1 MPSAFW
7 LSFSFFV
14 SPRHLL
20 MVPQE
25 QNSQSQY
32 PRCTFSM
39 TGAPAENIEIIFN
52 LGDDIIFPGN
62 NNAKFLTK
70 G

>member
-14 SPRHLL
+14 SPLHLL
-20 MVPQE
+20 TVPQE

-52 LGDDIIFPGN
+52 LGDDRLSSQETTMLNF
-62 NNAKFLTK
+62 
-70 G
+70 